1 MNDRRI
7 LVWSLMGDETFLLL
21 MLLHSSELQI
31 QTIPIFSE
39 KLSGIRE
46 IKLGSLVVAVK
57 GLRNMCD

>member
-1 MNDRRI
+1 
-7 LVWSLMGDETFLLL
+7 MGDETFLLL